1 MTTQQGVVNMVH
13 KQNKFYYRLTQF
25 LSGIVSRTLF
35 RRKVLR
41 NELKG
46 KKGPLVVIANHE
58 AALDFTNLIGLTKEQ
73 MIFVISNSFYNSLP
87 FKKIMDK
94 IGVIPKQQFQ
104 TCVKDMCAI
113 KSAVEHGKILVIYPA
128 GLMCEDGL
136 STPIPHTTYQFLKWI
151 KADIYMARITGTYF
165 VTPKWSKKNRPGRT
179 YIDVFKLF
187 DKSELE
193 NMELEE
199 IVERTN
205 GHLLFDAYRDQEEN
219 QVKYLGGDNVEGL
232 ENVLYVCPH
241 CGKEET
247 VRTSKNRIFCEACGY
262 AEESDKYGFLHKVSE
277 VGEEIRYVSDWSK
290 KIYTDTLEKLRDGG
304 ELKISAHASFKAI
317 DKDSGKF
324 RDFGSGTVTLTRE
337 GFRIVGT
344 VDGEDTDAYI
354 AIDHF
359 ASLPF
364 SPGKYFEIQ
373 HGHDILRCYTEN
385 PYDVIRTI
393 HAIKALYELNPNNS
407 PIAETHHHCG

>member
-1 MTTQQGVVNMVH
+1 MVH

-25 LSGIVSRTLF
+25 LSGIVSHTLF
-35 RRKVLR
+35 RRRVLR

-58 AALDFTNLIGLTKEQ
+58 AALDFTNLIGLTKEE

-104 TCVKDMCAI
+104 TCVKDMCAM

-187 DKSELE
+187 DKAELE

-199 IVERTN
+199 IVKRTN
-205 GHLLFDAYRDQEEN
+205 EHLLFDAYRDQEEKHN
-219 QVKYLGGDNVEGL
+219 AITVKAFVPLSEM
-232 ENVLYVCPH
+232 
-241 CGKEET
+241 
-247 VRTSKNRIFCEACGY
+247 FGY
-262 AEESDKYGFLHKVSE
+262 ATDLRSKTQGRGQYVMEPDGYKEVPKSISESIISE
-277 VGEEIRYVSDWSK
+277 RSK
-290 KIYTDTLEKLRDGG
+290 RD
-304 ELKISAHASFKAI
+304 
-317 DKDSGKF
+317 
-324 RDFGSGTVTLTRE
+324 
-337 GFRIVGT
+337 
-344 VDGEDTDAYI
+344 
-354 AIDHF
+354 
-359 ASLPF
+359 
-364 SPGKYFEIQ
+364 
-373 HGHDILRCYTEN
+373 
-385 PYDVIRTI
+385 
-393 HAIKALYELNPNNS
+393 
-407 PIAETHHHCG
+407 